1 MNRQISIYLFAFT
14 VSLATHFS
22 LLSGTTQ
29 FLSYPKK
36 IPIPINKHN
45 PIKMR
50 FVDSIQN
57 NQTDPV
63 KPTDLISDK
72 SNTAS
77 QPKAP
82 PIEEFKQI
90 KTVQNHTVPGQNI
103 PSYQP
108 ERQTP
113 LSSNSDSTERPKNKK
128 QTKNKQIKEIFE
140 KKEIVIQK
148 KFVAPAK
155 QTAKQTA
162 KTEEKT
168 DSPKTD
174 KPKIADKTAS
184 KPDSC
189 FQGEQPSKY
198 QPAETG
204 KIDELIQKAQTD
216 EKVLEKLLDE
226 LTFNVKKHHLGEYWA
241 RVKRKISRNWQT
253 RMLPYSSELFE
264 SKATIIFKI
273 SADGS
278 LTYIE
283 SIGSYGNPF
292 FIKDC
297 ESSITDSAKFE
308 PLPKDY
314 MRASGKKEL
323 WVYMTFWYNFG
334 S

>member
-1 MNRQISIYLFAFT
+1 MNRQISLYLFAFT
-14 VSLATHFS
+14 VSLTMHFS
-22 LLSGTTQ
+22 LLSGTTK
-29 FLSYPKK
+29 FLSYPKQT
-36 IPIPINKHN
+36 PIPINKHN

-57 NQTDPV
+57 NQPDPV

-77 QPKAP
+77 KQKNQS
-82 PIEEFKQI
+82 IEKFKQI
-90 KTVQNHTVPGQNI
+90 KTVQEQIVPGQNI

-108 ERQTP
+108 EKQTP
-113 LSSNSDSTERPKNKK
+113 LSSRSDSTERPKNKK
-128 QTKNKQIKEIFE
+128 QTKTKQIKEVFE
-140 KKEIVIQK
+140 KKQVVIQK
-148 KFVAPAK
+148 KFVDP
-155 QTAKQTA
+155 AKQTA

-184 KPDSC
+184 KPDSF
-189 FQGEQPSKY
+189 FQGQQSSKH

-216 EKVLEKLLDE
+216 ENVLEKLLDE

-264 SKATIIFKI
+264 SKAVIIFKI

-278 LTYIE
+278 LAYIK
-283 SIGSYGNPF
+283 SIGSHGNPF

-297 ESSITDSAKFE
+297 ESSIRDAAKFE
-308 PLPKDY
+308 PLPKEY
-314 MRASGKKEL
+314 MRKSNKKEL